1 MAIKQLVLDDSILDF
16 DEWIPEEALKEL
28 ANYVFGRVTSDASVN
43 SKQGKSLDS
52 SHKETQEID
61 YFEEVKASLDKEID
75 LKELD

>member
-1 MAIKQLVLDDSILDF
+1 M
-16 DEWIPEEALKEL
+16 
-28 ANYVFGRVTSDASVN
+28 N

-75 LKELD
+75 LKELDEVLSGRSNL